1 MNTRM
6 NHGAEINGAYEP
18 RPGCWHVAG
27 IQGCHRTREKARA
40 VARVA
45 RILFGDKR
53 PVYRC
58 GE

>member
-1 MNTRM
+1 MNTA
-6 NHGAEINGAYEP
+6 HEP
-18 RPGCWHVAG
+18 RPGYWHVAG
-27 IQGCHRTREKARA
+27 IQGCYRTREKARA
-40 VARVA
+40 AARDA